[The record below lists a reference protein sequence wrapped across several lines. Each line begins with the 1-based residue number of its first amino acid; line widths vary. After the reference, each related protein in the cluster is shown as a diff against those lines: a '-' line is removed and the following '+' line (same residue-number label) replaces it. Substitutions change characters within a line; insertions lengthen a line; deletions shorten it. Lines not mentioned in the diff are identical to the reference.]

1 MSPSDVNNALREFAK
16 DIRTVWNDKEWFL
29 LGDGD
34 GTTTFTRASAT
45 SITVAANIT
54 STYHVG
60 RRVKVIGSNT
70 GTIFGKIATSSF
82 SSPNTTVTFVFDSGS
97 INSGDTT
104 VQVYVGSV
112 FTNPAN
118 PVVDEDNMASD
129 SAILPPSQQS
139 VKAFVTS
146 GTVTLSN
153 KSIAL
158 GSNTIS
164 GTTAQFNSALSDGSF
179 ATLAGS
185 ETLTNK
191 TLTSPVLDTA
201 ISGSAF
207 LDEDDFASDS
217 ATKVASQQSI
227 KAYVNAQVVAQD
239 LDISDGSSAIDI
251 VLGTETL
258 GLLGGT
264 GITSTASGTNVTF
277 AIDSTVATKAGSE
290 TLTNKTI
297 SGSSNTLSNIANSS
311 LTNSTVSYG
320 GVSLA
325 LGASDA
331 TPAFDLQ
338 DATSYPASALTGTIS
353 KCTSSYW
360 Y

>member
-1 MSPSDVNNALREFAK
+1 MSLK

-146 GTVTLSN
+146 GTATLTN
-153 KSIAL
+153 KTIAL

-164 GTTAQFNSALSDGSF
+164 VLLLNLTLRYQMVAL
-179 ATLAGS
+179 
-185 ETLTNK
+185 
-191 TLTSPVLDTA
+191 PH
-201 ISGSAF
+201 
-207 LDEDDFASDS
+207 
-217 ATKVASQQSI
+217 
-227 KAYVNAQVVAQD
+227 
-239 LDISDGSSAIDI
+239 
-251 VLGTETL
+251 
-258 GLLGGT
+258 
-264 GITSTASGTNVTF
+264 
-277 AIDSTVATKAGSE
+277 
-290 TLTNKTI
+290 
-297 SGSSNTLSNIANSS
+297 
-311 LTNSTVSYG
+311 
-320 GVSLA
+320 
-325 LGASDA
+325 
-331 TPAFDLQ
+331 
-338 DATSYPASALTGTIS
+338 
-353 KCTSSYW
+353 
-360 Y
+360 